1 MPQGKFVSARRRNQH
16 AGRVR
21 YLKASVKDKQLAEFF
36 VEQRVLEASQAE
48 DVLSE
53 VELNGKTVAQ
63 AMIDG
68 GFIDEHG
75 FYQTIATGLGT
86 DLIDLTERDIT
97 PAILRLIPGGLARLH
112 RALPIELNGTT
123 LRIALVDPFDLHAA
137 EDLRFALGKDIHVVV
152 SPPDQIEDLI
162 KQYYGSDT
170 TSMEDVLK
178 QLGEAG
184 EALSASG
191 GREGDGEAAVEAEAN
206 ATPIIRFVDLILY
219 QAIQDRASDI
229 HFEPFENEFKIRYR
243 VDGALYEMS
252 PPPRHLA
259 LPVISRVKVM
269 ANMNIAERRLPQ
281 DGRIQKHIAG
291 RNVDL
296 RVSTLPTQFGE
307 SLVLRVLDRSIV
319 NLDLEAL
326 GMPDYI
332 YNFLLEMIERPNG
345 IFIATGPTGS
355 GKTTTLYSCLRKIN
369 TIDSKLLTAEEPVE
383 YDLEGIV
390 QVPVNEAIGLTFAR
404 VLRSFLRQD
413 PDRIMVGETRD
424 LETAQIAIQ
433 ASLTGHLV
441 FTTLHTND
449 APGAITRLIDM
460 GVEPFLISSTLEA
473 VLGQRLLRSICR
485 QCRTT
490 YNPGNT
496 LLAELGIS
504 REDIGAK
511 QFFYGKGCDACNN
524 TGYKGR
530 KGIYELLR
538 ITDPVRELINERAP
552 TVTLKQKAVELG
564 MVTLRQDGL
573 RSIFAGDTTVEEVL
587 RYT

>member
-1 MPQGKFVSARRRNQH
+1 M
-16 AGRVR
+16 
-21 YLKASVKDKQLAEFF
+21 KDKQLAEFF
-36 VEQRVLEASQAE
+36 VEQRVLEPLQAE

-75 FYQTIATGLGT
+75 FYQTIANGVGT
-86 DLIDLTERDIT
+86 DLIDLTERDIA
-97 PAILRLIPGGLARLH
+97 PEILRLIPSGLARLH
-112 RALPIELNGTT
+112 GALPVELSGTT
-123 LRIALVDPFDLHAA
+123 LRVALVDPFDLHAA

-152 SPPDQIEDLI
+152 SPPDQIEGLI

-178 QLGEAG
+178 QLGQAG
-184 EALSASG
+184 ELLSASG
-191 GREGDGEAAVEAEAN
+191 ERERDGEVSVEAEAN

-269 ANMNIAERRLPQ
+269 GNMNIAERRLPQ
-281 DGRIQKHIAG
+281 DGRIQKQIAG

-332 YNFLLEMIERPNG
+332 YNFLLEMIEHPNG

-390 QVPVNEAIGLTFAR
+390 QVPVNDAIGLTFAR

-460 GVEPFLISSTLEA
+460 GVEPFLISSTLEG

-490 YNPGNT
+490 YKPSDS

-504 REDIGAK
+504 RQDLGEK
-511 QFFYGKGCDACNN
+511 QFFCGKGCDTCNN

-538 ITDPVRELINERAP
+538 VTDPIRELINERAP